1 MRHRTSWVAGLLF
14 CSGACALVFQVAW
27 FREFRLVFGASTAA
41 SAAVLAIFM
50 GGLGLGNALLGRRAD
65 RAANPL
71 AFYAG
76 MESAVAVSAA
86 LTPLLVELG
95 RMFYVALGGQSSLGF
110 WGATAVRMG
119 LSSLVL
125 GIPTVLMGGT
135 LPAAAR
141 AVTSADDPRRRHTAI
156 LYGANTLGAVAGS
169 LLSTFLLVELLGT
182 RTTLWAACGV
192 NLLTALAALA
202 LSRFARPA
210 GESRPAAVP
219 RSKRRGSMVDIG
231 PLPARLVY
239 VTAGIVGFAFFLM
252 ELVWYRMLAPL
263 LGGSTFTFGLIL
275 AVALLGIALG
285 GAAYAVL
292 FAGRQAS
299 RASLALTCGLE
310 ALLIALPLWLGD
322 EIAIAMA
329 RIQEANVHGFAGEV
343 FGWSVI
349 AAIVILPA
357 AMVSGLQFPLLIASL
372 GRGDENLGRQVGMT
386 VAWNTAGAIL
396 GSLAGGFGLLPL
408 MTAPGVWRAVV
419 IVLAV
424 LSVVLALGSML
435 REGRRIAAWLP
446 LGTAVMA
453 AGFLFATGP
462 TAVWRHSGIGAERAH
477 IPLRSINEL
486 HNWMNTQK
494 RRIVWE
500 AEGVESSVAIG
511 AAHGLAFIVNGKT
524 DGNAISDAPT
534 QIMLGLIGALLHPKP
549 EMVFVVG
556 LGTGETA
563 GWLAEM
569 PSARRVDVVELE
581 PAIDEMARRCSAVN
595 FNVLQHPKV
604 RRIYND
610 AREVLLTSPQRY
622 DLIVSE
628 PSNPYRSG
636 IASLFT
642 REFYLAGR
650 ERLSEGGLFVQW
662 VQGYEIDRR
671 TFGTICATLRSVY
684 ERVEIWQTGNNDL
697 LLVAS
702 TKPLSYSADS
712 LRERI
717 AQEPFR
723 SALAFTFRTMSLEGL
738 LARYV
743 GGQAL
748 IDACMEQQSL
758 NTDDHNTIE
767 YGFARSLGQQG
778 KFHIHQLRHEAAE
791 LGVHRPALGEA
802 KIDWETVDCERTA
815 MYAVLEHR
823 LPPEEPR
830 MPVPPGYRKAFERY
844 LANDGPGMI
853 AAWQQQPRQA
863 TSATELALLS
873 FMYAQQGDERAIPL
887 IRQLR
892 TFQPTEAAAVLGV
905 YLSRKKQFEEAA
917 DMLALAFLRLRDDPW
932 ALREVAQGALD
943 TTVLLVQADRRQ
955 APKLFAEIQEPFAI
969 GFATE
974 TRRGAACWI
983 ASQVQAS
990 TAAECMASFEPN
1002 VLWTRAFLRLRQRLY
1017 SAASYPLAAK
1027 AAEDLTEFSRHDG
1040 EAERK

>member
-1 MRHRTSWVAGLLF
+1 VAGLLF

-65 RAANPL
+65 RAGNPL

-76 MESAVAVSAA
+76 MELAVAATTA
-86 LTPLLVELG
+86 LTPFLVDLG
-95 RMFYVALGGQSSLGF
+95 RSVYVALGGQSSLGF
-110 WGATAVRMG
+110 VGATIVRLA

-125 GIPTVLMGGT
+125 GAPTVLMGGT

-141 AVTSADDPRRRHTAI
+141 AVTSADDPRRRNTAI
-156 LYGANTLGAVAGS
+156 LYGVNTLGAVAGS
-169 LLSTFLLVELLGT
+169 LLSTFLLIEVMGT

-192 NLLTALAALA
+192 NLLISLAAFA
-202 LSRFARPA
+202 LSRRAPA
-210 GESRPAAVP
+210 LQSSSRPLPQRA
-219 RSKRRGSMVDIG
+219 KRRDKVEDLG

-239 VTAGIVGFAFFLM
+239 ATAGIVGFAFFLM

-275 AVALLGIALG
+275 AVALAGIGLG

-292 FAGRQAS
+292 FAGRMAS

-322 EIAIAMA
+322 EIALAMA
-329 RIQEANVHGFAGEV
+329 RFQAANTHGFLGEV
-343 FGWSVI
+343 VGWAAI
-349 AAIVILPA
+349 AAMVILPA
-357 AMVSGLQFPLLIASL
+357 ALVSGLQFPLLIASL
-372 GRGDENLGRQVGMT
+372 GRGDDNLGRQVGLT
-386 VAWNTAGAIL
+386 VAWNTAGAIG

-408 MTAPGVWRAVV
+408 LSAPGVWRGVV
-419 IVLAV
+419 VLLAV
-424 LSVVLALGSML
+424 LSAALAVESIR
-435 REGRRIAAWLP
+435 REGSRFAAWLP
-446 LGTAVMA
+446 WGAAILAV
-453 AGFLFATGP
+453 GLLFATGP

-477 IPLRSINEL
+477 IPLQSVNEL

-500 AEGVESSVAIG
+500 ADGIESSVAIG

-534 QIMLGLIGALLHPKP
+534 QIMLGLTGALLHPKP
-549 EMVFVVG
+549 QTVFVVG

-563 GWLAEM
+563 GWLAEI
-569 PSARRVDVVELE
+569 PSAERVDVVELE

-595 FNVLQHPKV
+595 FNVLHHPKV

-650 ERLSEGGLFVQW
+650 DRLNDGGLFVQW
-662 VQGYEIDRR
+662 VQGYEIDSR

-684 ERVEIWQTGNNDL
+684 SQVEIWQTGNNDL

-702 TKPLSYSADS
+702 MKPLSYSAAG
-712 LRERI
+712 LRHRI
-717 AQEPFR
+717 GQEPFR
-723 SALAFTFRTMSLEGL
+723 SALAFTFRCASLEGL

-748 IDACMEQQSL
+748 VDHCMGHESI

-778 KFHIHQLRHEAAE
+778 KFHIHQLRHQAAE
-791 LGVHRPALGEA
+791 LSVQRPALGDSR
-802 KIDWETVDCERTA
+802 IDWETVDCERTA

-830 MPVPPGYRKAFERY
+830 MPVPARYRKALECY
-844 LANDGPGMI
+844 LAGDWPAMT
-853 AAWQQQPRQA
+853 AAWEQQARRANSP
-863 TSATELALLS
+863 TELALLA
-873 FMYAQQGDERAIPL
+873 FAYAQQGDAKAMPL
-887 IRQLR
+887 VSQLR
-892 TFQPTEAAAVLGV
+892 AFQPTEATAILGV
-905 YLSRKKQFEEAA
+905 FMSRKKRLEDAA
-917 DMLALAFLRLRDDPW
+917 DMLALTFLRLRNDPW
-932 ALREVAQGALD
+932 ALREIAQGALD
-943 TTVLLVQADRRQ
+943 TAILLVQADRRQ
-955 APKLFAEIQEPFAI
+955 APKLWAEIQHPFAV

-990 TAAECMASFEPN
+990 AAAECMASFEPN
-1002 VLWTRAFLRLRQRLY
+1002 VLWTRSFLHLREKIY
-1017 SAASYPLAAK
+1017 TAAHHPLAAK
-1027 AAEDLTEFSRHDG
+1027 AAHDRAEFSQYDSEG
-1040 EAERK
+1040 SSETK